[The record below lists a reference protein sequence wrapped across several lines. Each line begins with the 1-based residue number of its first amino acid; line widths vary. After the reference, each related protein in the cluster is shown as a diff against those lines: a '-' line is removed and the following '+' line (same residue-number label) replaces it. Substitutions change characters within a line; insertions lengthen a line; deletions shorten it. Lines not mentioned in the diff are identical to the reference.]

1 MADNIFVST
10 LHQFKLAQS
19 SHAICS
25 ASSAFPDNFT
35 VWSPFHT
42 QPASKGRTLLCTAN
56 NLQAQAQKQAQALAH
71 KQIVVLW
78 FPLHRASALVRNF
91 TLHKIQEQVVV
102 ESIAAQPL
110 EAFFENTNTCKIT
123 STVWKHRHMN
133 TCTWQQKHTHTSIKF
148 TLLLAL
154 QYYVTPK
161 QKSILKRQKN
171 I

>member
-56 NLQAQAQKQAQALAH
+56 NLQAQAQAQKQAQALAH

-91 TLHKIQEQVVV
+91 TLHKIQEQVIVI
-102 ESIAAQPL
+102 SHR
-110 EAFFENTNTCKIT
+110 
-123 STVWKHRHMN
+123 KHRSTTTWGPVWGHKHMQNHQHCLKTGTWTHAHDNKN
-133 TCTWQQKHTHTSIKF
+133 TVVGN
-148 TLLLAL
+148 LLNSR
-154 QYYVTPK
+154 YF
-161 QKSILKRQKN
+161 
-171 I
+171 